1 MLEAS
6 QWDPRLLE
14 LFQQVEADLRELLAV
29 PDEYAVFFLHGGASN
44 QFAMIP
50 MNLLRGRDRADYL
63 HTGLWSG
70 KAAEEARRYATVNVA
85 GSGTG
90 SGEGWRQGSKTYKR
104 TLANLSHWPPQ
115 KIETFR
121 RLLQDQP
128 LVSPHDL
135 FCTRQTLPHG
145 HVEAV
150 LMAMRQLGLDS
161 LLAAKRCRQR
171 DLVMAMVAS
180 RLLHPCSKLATTREW
195 HTTTLAQE
203 LSVAD
208 ATEDDLY
215 QAMDWLLERQPR
227 IEKKLAA
234 RHLSEDCLVLYDVSS
249 SYYEGRTCP
258 LAQYGHD
265 RDGKKGLPIIVYG
278 VMTDG
283 EGRPIAV
290 EVYPG
295 NTGDPTT
302 VADQVEKLR
311 DRFQL
316 SRVVLVGDRGML
328 TQPQI
333 DKMKTHSGLGWITA
347 LTSVAIR
354 GLLEAGALQ
363 LSLLDE
369 TNLAEITSPDYPGE
383 RLMVC
388 HNPLLEEERGRK
400 RRELLEATET
410 ALGKVSQQVA
420 RRKKKPLKEAEIAL
434 KVGKVLG
441 HYKMGKH
448 FLYTIGEGKLQWSR
462 REQMIE
468 QEAKLDGIYVIRT
481 SESAERLS
489 AADTV
494 RSYKSLAQVERAFR
508 TLKGVDLLIRPIRH
522 RTEDR
527 VPAHIFLC
535 LLAYYVEWH
544 LRRAWAPL
552 LFEDEQ
558 LAELRRQRDPIL
570 PATGSPS
577 AQQKKLTRQT
587 ADGFP
592 VHSFATLMAE
602 LAGRARVTYGL
613 KSDGSAP
620 SFQQVPEPTPLQA
633 KAYALLA
640 LLPVAGN

>member
-1 MLEAS
+1 MYIET
-6 QWDPRLLE
+6 
-14 LFQQVEADLRELLAV
+14 V
-29 PDEYAVFFLHGGASN
+29 PNRHSPPA
-44 QFAMIP
+44 I
-50 MNLLRGRDRADYL
+50 LLR
-63 HTGLWSG
+63 
-70 KAAEEARRYATVNVA
+70 
-85 GSGTG
+85 
-90 SGEGWRQGSKTYKR
+90 EGWREGSKTRKR
-104 TLANLSHWPPQ
+104 TLANLSHWPKQ

-121 RLLQDQP
+121 RLLQDEP
-128 LVSPHDL
+128 LVSPQDL
-135 FCTRQTLPHG
+135 FSTQKTLPHG
-145 HVEAV
+145 HVEAI
-150 LMAMRQLGLDS
+150 LMAVRKLGLDS
-161 LLAAKRCRQR
+161 ILAAKRCRER
-171 DLVMAMVAS
+171 DLVVAMIAA

-195 HTTTLAQE
+195 HTTTLAEE
-203 LSVAD
+203 LSVVD

-215 QAMDWLLERQPR
+215 QAMDWLLERQAR

-249 SYYEGRTCP
+249 SYYEGHTCP

-278 VMTDG
+278 VMTDD
-283 EGRPIAV
+283 EGRPLAV

-333 DKMKTHSGLGWITA
+333 DKMKLHPGLGWITA
-347 LTSVAIR
+347 LTSVAVR
-354 GLLEAGALQ
+354 GLAESGALQ
-363 LSLLDE
+363 LSLLDVS
-369 TNLAEITSPDYPGE
+369 NLAEIASPDYPGE

-400 RRELLEATET
+400 RRELLEATEK
-410 ALGKVSQQVA
+410 ALRKVSKQVE
-420 RRKKKPLKEAEIAL
+420 RRTKKPFKEAEIAL

-441 HYKMGKH
+441 RYKMGKH
-448 FLYTIGEGKLQWSR
+448 FLYTIGEGKFQWSR
-462 REQMIE
+462 REQSIE
-468 QEAKLDGIYVIRT
+468 EEAKLDGIYVIRT

-558 LAELRRQRDPIL
+558 LAEQRRRRDPIL
-570 PATGSPS
+570 PASCSPS
-577 AQQKKLTRQT
+577 AREKKLTRQT
-587 ADGFP
+587 ADGLP
-592 VHSFATLMAE
+592 VHSFETLMAE
-602 LAGRARVTYGL
+602 LASRARVTYTL
-613 KSDGSAP
+613 KSDAAAL

-633 KAYALLA
+633 RAYALLGS
-640 LLPVAGN
+640 LPVAGN